1 MYTGEQHLKKIEKF
15 NQLTEW
21 RAFTIQILR
30 QYFQRVKLK
39 KMPENFM
46 DFQKDFME
54 KTDGRKFYA
63 YLTPE
68 NRQRFNKYLQD
79 FYQKLLERK
88 HLIGNAIREELRKFS
103 YTISDLAKMMGR
115 QGFNPEGQKILE
127 NMLRNAYNENGDQGV
142 VDLYKRIAGVEIQV
156 LRNGRYVFNTLTGGG
171 EPMLEEKNQ
180 IQGLDYRDDE
190 EGVYNDE
197 FVTGQIRIVGDDVEI
212 LDWNSNYKQHGG
224 TEISLKR
231 LKQTYGGEIR
241 AVDCGYK
248 GEDSYNYWQKMLE
261 KGLIDGF
268 YDDNAN
274 LHTREINN
282 ENY

>member
-1 MYTGEQHLKKIEKF
+1 MYTGEQHLKKIEKL

>member
-1 MYTGEQHLKKIEKF
+1 MYTGEQHLKKIEKL

-46 DFQKDFME
+46 DFQKDFMG